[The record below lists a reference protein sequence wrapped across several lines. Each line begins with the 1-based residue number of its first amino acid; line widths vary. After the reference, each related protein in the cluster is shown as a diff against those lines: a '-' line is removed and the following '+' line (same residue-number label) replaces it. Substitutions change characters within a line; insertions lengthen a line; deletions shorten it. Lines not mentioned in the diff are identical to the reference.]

1 MMLVERH
8 GDGVPWRAKD
18 IRDIRETGESCTS
31 HKGNHTDN
39 AQGSK
44 FGGAWTA
51 ETATTLL
58 LVFDNAYSLVVPRV
72 DSVEGD
78 EDAQRD
84 KKYESVSSHRWRG
97 GARITHKPGVDGMKG
112 DNNKKRT
119 GDGQGRRRR
128 RLGPVGDV
136 PPGRGVALGHGGVP
150 EGVARAPYRLAGV
163 IYDCLFFDFL
173 SAGALR
179 AFFFVV
185 SFGESITTR
194 G

>member
-1 MMLVERH
+1 MLVERH

-58 LVFDNAYSLVVPRV
+58 LVFDNAYSLVAPRV
-72 DSVEGD
+72 DSVEGGR
-78 EDAQRD
+78 ETKIRELVIASMAWRG
-84 KKYESVSSHRWRG
+84 ERRSTSRRWRG
-97 GARITHKPGVDGMKG
+97 RGH
-112 DNNKKRT
+112 KKRT

-128 RLGPVGDV
+128 RLGPLGDV

-150 EGVARAPYRLAGV
+150 EGVARAPYGLEGV
-163 IYDCLFFDFL
+163 IYDCVFF
-173 SAGALR
+173 SPRPARQQKKPA
-179 AFFFVV
+179 A
-185 SFGESITTR
+185 
-194 G
+194 